1 LGFQCFVY
9 RALLLNIALR
19 LFFEFVL
26 IKILNKKKNRSVF
39 VYIQIDLQLIQRII
53 VNVYE
58 FSIGDFLNRQK
69 YLNLKDNILEI
80 IYIDH

>member
-1 LGFQCFVY
+1 MFRLSST
-9 RALLLNIALR
+9 LLNIALR

-26 IKILNKKKNRSVF
+26 IKILNKKKSKCLC
-39 VYIQIDLQLIQRII
+39 IQIDLQLIQRII

>member
-1 LGFQCFVY
+1 
-9 RALLLNIALR
+9 LNIALR

-26 IKILNKKKNRSVF
+26 IKILNKKNRSVF

-58 FSIGDFLNRQK
+58 FSIDDFLNRQK